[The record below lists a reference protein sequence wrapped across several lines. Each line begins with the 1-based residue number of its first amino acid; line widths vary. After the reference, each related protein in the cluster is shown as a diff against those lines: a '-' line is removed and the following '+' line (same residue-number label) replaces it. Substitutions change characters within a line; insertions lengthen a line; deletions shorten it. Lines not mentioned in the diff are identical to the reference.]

1 MLPFFNPDLKEVS
14 LPPSTQ
20 MTCPKWSSKE
30 EGQELLQDHGWA
42 GLETWGSLASKTISG
57 KVCWCM
63 PSWQLQSGSVL
74 KGEVQCQ
81 NETSLLLA
89 NGSR

>member
-20 MTCPKWSSKE
+20 MTCQKQSSEE
-30 EGQELLQDHGWA
+30 EGQEQLQGHGWA

-57 KVCWCM
+57 
-63 PSWQLQSGSVL
+63 
-74 KGEVQCQ
+74 
-81 NETSLLLA
+81 
-89 NGSR
+89 